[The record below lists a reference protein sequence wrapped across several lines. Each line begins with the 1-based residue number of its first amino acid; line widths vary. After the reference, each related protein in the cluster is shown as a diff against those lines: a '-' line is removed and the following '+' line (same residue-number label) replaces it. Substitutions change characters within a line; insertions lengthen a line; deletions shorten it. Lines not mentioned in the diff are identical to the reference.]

1 VSRARVG
8 SRWNGARWLGIAA
21 LLGLASGCDAGVTTI
36 GSWTV
41 PRGRPA
47 DAGASPN
54 SRDAG
59 RDAGSDAA
67 AGEDGGLPDARMPE
81 PTGRYLEAEDGELSG
96 GFTIETDPDASNGAA
111 LLAPPDTAADAAPGP
126 ARARYSLSIE
136 RAGEYVIWGRIF
148 ARGADDNRFW
158 FQLDGGE
165 WIKWRISTGEVWY
178 WDDFHRDTQ
187 YGRAL
192 SFALAPGMHELLIAS
207 AVPGA
212 RLDRLYVTADGD
224 VPPGNDTP
232 CDPPHTI
239 ELAGECQPSC
249 GLLTGTRCG
258 MVDCAGKEPLPAY
271 DCDICCHV
279 EM

>member
-1 VSRARVG
+1 VRAR
-8 SRWNGARWLGIAA
+8 SPWPSCWDGAPLLWAAA
-21 LLGLASGCDAGVTTI
+21 LSLASACDAGVTTI
-36 GSWTV
+36 GAWSA
-41 PRGRPA
+41 PRTSVR
-47 DAGASPN
+47 DAGA
-54 SRDAG
+54 RDAG
-59 RDAGSDAA
+59 RDAAGSDAA
-67 AGEDGGLPDARMPE
+67 GGGEDSGPPDARMPA

-96 GFTIETDPDASNGAA
+96 GFLVAADPEASNGAA

-126 ARARYSLSIE
+126 ARARYALTIDGE
-136 RAGEYVIWGRIF
+136 GEYVLWGRVF
-148 ARGADDNRFW
+148 ARGVDDNRFW

-192 SFALAPGMHELLIAS
+192 RFALAPGPHELLIAS
-207 AVPGA
+207 AVAGA

-239 ELAGECQPSC
+239 ELAGDCQPSC

-258 MVDCAGKEPLPAY
+258 VVDCAGREALPAY
-271 DCDICCHV
+271 DCDICCRV
-279 EM
+279 DP